1 MKICGISDI
10 HGNLYNGI
18 PKCDVLCICGD
29 IIPLNEQRS
38 MDASATWWTRRFTKW
53 ANELPCKKIIVV
65 PGNHDFYLEKLYNEE
80 AWAETK
86 EVMRGMTGNKVE
98 MLIDESYT
106 YEGTTFYGTPWI
118 KPIEYQPGKWAFE
131 YPTDEVEDNPFKK
144 IPKCDIL
151 LTHDNP
157 NYNNELF
164 YYSSGRY
171 KHHLFGHWHD
181 GVSYGHIGQ
190 HNCSILDDGYN
201 FKKNLEIVTID
212 IMTEDKRQEIIDEIL
227 LRLQTISNFTQ
238 DVEISLNKLDN
249 IIQEYLKELRAEIPV
264 KEDEVEWDTSGNF
277 VTDTNIME
285 EDFIVDSN
293 VFEETKTA
301 A

>member
-227 LRLQTISNFTQ
+227 LRLQTISNLTQ
-238 DVEISLNKLDN
+238 TVEFSKQLSDL
-249 IIQEYLKELRAEIPV
+249 IQNYSEELRAEIPV

-277 VTDTNIME
+277 VTDTNTIE
-285 EDFIVDSN
+285 EDFIVNSN
-293 VFEETKTA
+293 IFEETKTA

>member
-10 HGNLYNGI
+10 HGNLYNNI
-18 PKCDVLCICGD
+18 PECDVLCICGD

-38 MDASATWWTRRFTKW
+38 MDASLKWWQTRFAKW
-53 ANELPCKKIIVV
+53 VDRLPCKKILVV
-65 PGNHDFYLEKLYNEE
+65 PGNHDFYIESKLGDEWESFVEDYELYTN
-80 AWAETK
+80 
-86 EVMRGMTGNKVE
+86 GKVRF
-98 MLIDESYT
+98 LVDESYT
-106 YEGTTFYGTPWI
+106 YEGITFYGTPWI
-118 KPIEYQPGKWAFE
+118 QPIEFQEGRWAFE
-131 YPTDEVEDNPFKK
+131 YPTDEIDENPFEK

-157 NYNNELF
+157 NYNDKLY
-164 YYSSGRY
+164 YYSYGKY

-181 GVSYGHIGQ
+181 GISYGHLGQ
-190 HNCSILDDGYN
+190 HNCSILDDWYN
-201 FKKNLEIVTID
+201 FKKGLKIVTID
-212 IMTEDKRQEIIDEIL
+212 IMTGDKRQEIIDEIL
-227 LRLQTISNFTQ
+227 LRLQTISNLTQ
-238 DVEISLNKLDN
+238 TLEFSNQLSSL
-249 IIQEYLKELRAEIPV
+249 IQDYSEELRAEIPV